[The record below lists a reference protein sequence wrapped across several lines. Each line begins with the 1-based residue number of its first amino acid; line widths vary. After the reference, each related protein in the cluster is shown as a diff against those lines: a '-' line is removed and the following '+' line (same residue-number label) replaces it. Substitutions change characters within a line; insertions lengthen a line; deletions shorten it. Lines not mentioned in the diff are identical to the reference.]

1 MSASNNRIKAYC
13 TYHHLM
19 SRIAHRVYFM
29 TDEVRNDFRG
39 MIFRAAE
46 FCGIKLVA
54 WCIMANHFHILA
66 YLPEPEE
73 IGEDEILRRYG
84 LLKGKERL
92 SALMYRISSIRSS
105 QGNCENRVRELLDQ
119 IKSNMYNIGVFMKI
133 TKQWLTQE
141 YNRRYAHMGT
151 LWEGVYKDVPVK
163 GTVTELAKRA
173 GYIHLNPIRAAIADE
188 FAKYPWS
195 SFTALCRGDKYALAG
210 MRLIYGEEA
219 TLSEIAESHRGMMAE
234 LLEQIKFEKAI
245 DIVRKRNAGFNPPPD
260 PLTDEALLEQ
270 AANHLERVMRE
281 SVEEKTIAHAVGRPK
296 GGDANVEKQIDN
308 LLKIDPDMSKVA
320 IAKAVGIGRTS
331 VYAYLKRMK
340 KCSENCE
347 NKVRP

>member
-1 MSASNNRIKAYC
+1 M
-13 TYHHLM
+13 
-19 SRIAHRVYFM
+19 
-29 TDEVRNDFRG
+29 
-39 MIFRAAE
+39 
-46 FCGIKLVA
+46 
-54 WCIMANHFHILA
+54 
-66 YLPEPEE
+66 
-73 IGEDEILRRYG
+73 
-84 LLKGKERL
+84 
-92 SALMYRISSIRSS
+92 
-105 QGNCENRVRELLDQ
+105 
-119 IKSNMYNIGVFMKI
+119 
-133 TKQWLTQE
+133 
-141 YNRRYAHMGT
+141 
-151 LWEGVYKDVPVK
+151 PVK
-163 GTVTELAKRA
+163 GTATELARRA

-188 FAKYPWS
+188 PAKYPWS

-234 LLEQIKFEKAI
+234 LLEQIKFEKALE
-245 DIVRKRNAGFNPPPD
+245 IVRKRNAGFNPPPD

-296 GGDANVEKQIDN
+296 GGDANVGKQIEN